1 MKQIKRIMIVV
12 LALVLAVSLSLTAFA
27 ATASQDGLE
36 LSVTTDKTSYSATE
50 QVTVT
55 VTVKNTN
62 AFAVSN
68 VTVESNVPDGYKA
81 ADGYSSTKNI
91 ATLGAG
97 ETATLTV
104 VYVPQNSGQ
113 PSGPSYPTYPPYP
126 WYSENTSNTSDA
138 EETEEVVEIDQPT
151 EGNTNVFE
159 EVTVT
164 AKRNVGFWVL
174 TAVVS
179 AGALIAVL
187 AGKKRLKKTMSIMLC
202 IAMVGTLATVLPV
215 EVNAAVMPIEAGG
228 IKNLSAETDVVIN
241 NISRQIKAT
250 VSWEDNII
258 EEPNQVTVIFETN
271 GGSVIP
277 AQSVVVGETVTQPQ
291 IPTKDDSIFGGWYS
305 DPALS
310 AVYDF
315 RTPVLADFTLYA
327 GWVSDGSSI
336 IPDSDTVGGT
346 ASSVDVYSITDL
358 EIDRFSNTATAT
370 ISALENC
377 AVVIRFIDE
386 EIYFNENY
394 PANKQYLYDGTLFGS
409 HVVTAGTDME
419 PVVSVINGQ
428 LPQYFV
434 AEAIL
439 IGSDGMPLCDPY
451 TNIDNTYTHEQFEA
465 KTVNDFVGENVLNF
479 DDDVT
484 DNFGVLADD
493 VRMLTADYVEE
504 WYDPDSELLIPDII
518 YYITNPSDVIN
529 VGDKIY
535 ISDPTADYLFKVAS
549 VTTDENGIVTV
560 IPADAE
566 DEQLGFGL
574 EEFYTF
580 LKVDMS
586 PEEENEPQP
595 AYLSMYNAIN
605 QPYYNNSYGIMGIRS
620 IKGTGGLTVQIP
632 VNLETDHF
640 TIGFNSALD
649 ISASLEIEWDITWG
663 GLYFKCNYENVQDVE
678 ISGKIGVKGGS
689 ENNEQLKEELKKLA
703 EKKEIKLGKFKIP
716 FSVTGFS
723 AFTDVK
729 FSLEWKIDADFSV
742 EAHFKHTSGFKY
754 NTKDGKQK
762 IDKKEFTAD
771 AKFEGE
777 IEIKFGPKPSI
788 GIDFLNGVVSAE
800 LEAFIGGQ
808 FNGTASIPVM
818 SGGTSRHACNL
829 CIDGEIDGIA
839 EVHAKLKYKIL
850 ELKGTPFDWQIVK
863 VEFKIL
869 EFYLSLIN
877 EPDSM
882 FEGHPKLG
890 WGSCPNKE
898 YYVTVKAKN
907 EQGNE
912 IAVPVEVKNK
922 KTDQII
928 INMQSGNG
936 VYLAPGEYE
945 ATGLI
950 DDMPCNKSF
959 TVTDESETIIISKKD
974 ANAHIFGTVVDAQT
988 RQPISSATITIV
1000 KGLIPVAIIHTTSSG
1015 AFSSTLQLGTY
1026 TVVVSAD
1033 GYVTAN
1039 QTITINE
1046 VEEKNIDLTL
1056 LAKDDSN
1063 QKMGGFFRTITD
1075 AVTGRPV
1082 SGVSVNV
1089 SQGLYNDGSNA
1100 PYVKSGSTD
1109 TYGSYDFRK
1118 WNISGVD
1125 FGLNAGNYTV
1135 TISKEGYITK
1145 SFNVVVVG
1153 GQDGEFNC
1161 PISPVGTEN
1170 EYRIVLR
1177 WDEYPYDLDSHLNA
1191 TYNGSKDHIYFEYM
1205 NGYGAYLDVDDTY
1218 SYGPETVTIPQLSVY
1233 DGNVYYSVHD
1243 YSNRYSSDSTELS
1256 NSRAT
1261 VEVYLGSDLM
1271 EEYYIPAG
1279 IGGTVWNVFYITP
1292 EGKIVSINTF
1302 DYIENPSYVGN

>member
-36 LSVTTDKTSYSATE
+36 LSVTTDKTSYTATE

-55 VTVKNTN
+55 ITVKNTN
-62 AFAVSN
+62 AFSVSN
-68 VTVESNVPDGYKA
+68 VTVESNVPDGYKP

-126 WYSENTSNTSDA
+126 WYSGNTSNNSDA
-138 EETEEVVEIDQPT
+138 EETEEVVEVDQPT

-164 AKRNVGFWVL
+164 AKRNVGLWAL
-174 TAVVS
+174 IAVVS

-187 AGKKRLKKTMSIMLC
+187 AGKKRFKKTMSIMLC
-202 IAMVGTLATVLPV
+202 IAMVGTLTAVLPV
-215 EVNAAVMPIEAGG
+215 EVNAAVMPLEAGG

-370 ISALENC
+370 ISAPENC

-566 DEQLGFGL
+566 DEQYGFDL

-580 LKVDMS
+580 LKVHMYPEESS
-586 PEEENEPQP
+586 PEPQYVLYNTYSIFDGYNESTEGSLKRHFPINFEEK
-595 AYLSMYNAIN
+595 YFTVGFDFGFDIN
-605 QPYYNNSYGIMGIRS
+605 
-620 IKGTGGLTVQIP
+620 
-632 VNLETDHF
+632 F
-640 TIGFNSALD
+640 T
-649 ISASLEIEWDITWG
+649 LEIELDVWK
-663 GLYFKCNYENVQDVE
+663 LYFKCNFELERDFSVSGE
-678 ISGKIGVKGGS
+678 ISLKAGT
-689 ENNEQLKEELKKLA
+689 ENNEELKKLL
-703 EKKEIKLGKFKIP
+703 KKESVEKEVTFGTFKVP
-716 FSVTGFS
+716 VSVTGFD
-723 AFTDVK
+723 AFTNVK
-729 FSLEWKIDADFSV
+729 FNINWKLDGKFNC
-742 EAHFKHTSGFKY
+742 EAHFKSTNGFKF
-754 NTKDGKQK
+754 NTKDGYQK
-762 IDKKEFTAD
+762 IDKKENSCEIGL
-771 AKFEGE
+771 EGE
-777 IEIKFGPKPSI
+777 LEIKIGPRPSI
-788 GIDFLNGVVSAE
+788 GIEFLNGVVSVE
-800 LEAFIGGQ
+800 LETFVGADIDVVVSVPLAQAGLE
-808 FNGTASIPVM
+808 V
-818 SGGTSRHACNL
+818 HACNL
-829 CIDGEIDGIA
+829 CGEGEVNILG
-839 EVHAKLKYKIL
+839 EVHVKLKYKL
-850 ELKGTPFDWQIVK
+850 LKLKGTPIDGQLVKYEHKLFD
-863 VEFKIL
+863 
-869 EFYLSLIN
+869 FYISLVN

-882 FEGHPKLG
+882 FGGHVKFG
-890 WGSCPNKE
+890 VGSCPNKK

-907 EQGNE
+907 EQGDE

-928 INMQSGNG
+928 YMQSGSYA
-936 VYLAPGEYE
+936 YLAPGEYE

-959 TVTDESETIIISKKD
+959 TVTDEAETIIISKKD

-1063 QKMGGFFRTITD
+1063 QKMGGFFGTITD

-1261 VEVYLGSDLM
+1261 VEVYLGSDLI

-1292 EGKIVSINTF
+1292 EGKIVFINTF

>member
-12 LALVLAVSLSLTAFA
+12 LSLVLAVSLSLTAFA

-62 AFAVSN
+62 TFAVSN
-68 VTVESNVPDGYKA
+68 VPEGYKP

-126 WYSENTSNTSDA
+126 WYSGNTSNTGDA

-164 AKRNVGFWVL
+164 AKRNVGLWVL
-174 TAVVS
+174 IAVVS
-179 AGALIAVL
+179 AGALIAIV
-187 AGKKRLKKTMSIMLC
+187 AGKKRFKKTMSIMLC
-202 IAMVGTLATVLPV
+202 IAMVGTLAAVLPV
-215 EVNAAVMPIEAGG
+215 EAHAAVMPLEAGG

-315 RTPVLADFTLYA
+315 RTPVSADFTLYA
-327 GWVSDGSSI
+327 GWVSDGSVI

-370 ISALENC
+370 ISAPENC

-535 ISDPTADYLFKVAS
+535 ISDSTADYLFKVAS
-549 VTTDENGIVTV
+549 VATDENGIVTV

-566 DEQLGFGL
+566 DEQYGFDL

-580 LKVDMS
+580 LKVHMY
-586 PEEENEPQP
+586 PEEPSTEPQ
-595 AYLSMYNAIN
+595 YVLYNTYSIFDGYNESTEGSLKRHFPIN
-605 QPYYNNSYGIMGIRS
+605 FEEKYF
-620 IKGTGGLTVQIP
+620 TVGFDFGFDI
-632 VNLETDHF
+632 NF
-640 TIGFNSALD
+640 T
-649 ISASLEIEWDITWG
+649 LEIE
-663 GLYFKCNYENVQDVE
+663 LEVMKFYFKCNFELERDFVVSGE
-678 ISGKIGVKGGS
+678 IGLKAGT
-689 ENNEQLKEELKKLA
+689 ENNEELKELLKKESV
-703 EKKEIKLGKFKIP
+703 EKDVKLGKFKVP
-716 FSVTGFS
+716 VSVTGFD
-723 AFTDVK
+723 AFADNK
-729 FSLEWKIDADFSV
+729 FNINWKLDGKFNC
-742 EAHFKHTSGFKY
+742 EAHFKSTNGFKF
-754 NTKDGKQK
+754 NTKDGYQK
-762 IDKKEFTAD
+762 IDKKENSFD
-771 AKFEGE
+771 VGLEGE
-777 IEIKFGPKPSI
+777 LEIKIGPRPSI
-788 GIDFLNGVVSAE
+788 GIEFLNGVVSVE
-800 LEAFIGGQ
+800 LETFVGAD
-808 FNGTASIPVM
+808 
-818 SGGTSRHACNL
+818 
-829 CIDGEIDGIA
+829 IDVVVSVPLAQAGL
-839 EVHAKLKYKIL
+839 EVHACHLCGEGEVNILGEVHVKLKYKIWKF
-850 ELKGTPFDWQIVK
+850 KGTPIDGQLVKYEHKLFD
-863 VEFKIL
+863 
-869 EFYLSLIN
+869 FYISLSN

-882 FEGHPKLG
+882 FGGHIKIG
-890 WGSCPNKE
+890 RGSCPNKE

-959 TVTDESETIIISKKD
+959 TVTDEAETIIISKKD

-1039 QTITINE
+1039 QAITINE

-1063 QKMGGFFRTITD
+1063 QKMGGFFGTITD

-1191 TYNGSKDHIYFEYM
+1191 TCNGSKDHIYFEYM

-1261 VEVYLGSDLM
+1261 VEVYLGSDLI